1 MVFGRFA
8 GLGWDGFVRVW
19 LGLLGVVVGPAS
31 WLLVLCCFAGYAA
44 LTLLGGFDYAIGL
57 GSRDLML
64 SYYER
69 HGLVPVDLEFLAGR
83 RWLGMFTGMFLHIG
97 PFHLLVNLV
106 CLRCFG
112 RFAESISVSGVVIP
126 VFVFCGVMGG
136 LFHVMAYPNSH
147 VSVVGASGAVS
158 GLLGF
163 NLLLMGWSWG
173 PVARFGIGR
182 YHVSS
187 AWLVGLWFAQQGI
200 YLVLASISELDLSGT
215 ALVLHMG
222 GFLAGLLAGWLL
234 RLVGLVR

>member
-1 MVFGRFA
+1 MVLERFA
-8 GLGWDGFVRVW
+8 GLGRDGFVRV
-19 LGLLGVVVGPAS
+19 LPGLLGVVVGPAS

-44 LTLLGGFDYAIGL
+44 LTLLGGLDYAIGL

-69 HGLVPVDLEFLAGR
+69 HGLVPVDLELLAGR
-83 RWLGMFTGMFLHIG
+83 RWLGIFTGMFLHIG

-112 RFAESISVSGVVIP
+112 RFAESISASGVVIP
-126 VFVFCGVMGG
+126 VFVFCGVMGA

-163 NLLLMGWSWG
+163 NLLLRGWDWG
-173 PVARFGIGR
+173 PVARFGVGR
-182 YHVSS
+182 YHVASV
-187 AWLVGLWFAQQGI
+187 WLVGLWFGQQVI
-200 YLVLASISELDLSGT
+200 YLVLASFSGLDLSGT

>member
-1 MVFGRFA
+1 MLEKFAVLCRDRF
-8 GLGWDGFVRVW
+8 VW
-19 LGLLGVVVGPAS
+19 VWPSLLGVGVGPAS

-44 LTLLGGFDYAIGL
+44 LTLLGGVDYAIGL
-57 GSRDLML
+57 GSRNLML

-69 HGLVPVDLEFLAGR
+69 HGLVPVDLGFLAGR
-83 RWLGMFTGMFLHIG
+83 RWLGMFTGMFLHVG

-112 RFAESISVSGVVIP
+112 RFAESISGSVVVIA

-136 LFHVMAYPNSH
+136 LFHAMAYPNSH
-147 VSVVGASGAVS
+147 LSVVGASGAVS

-163 NLLLMGWSWG
+163 NLLLRGWGWG

-182 YHVSS
+182 YYVSS
-187 AWLVGLWFAQQGI
+187 AWLVGLWFGQQGI
-200 YLVLASISELDLSGT
+200 YLVLASVSELDLSGT

-234 RLVGLVR
+234 RLMGLVR